1 MLSDTGF
8 TMSWKGGKPLSISKF
23 TLSMPWTLQVSCS
36 SICTSDNNHVI
47 LSSLIHCSI
56 FLNQRMGRSQESCIT
71 LSQTTAES
79 EFCDPDSMLS
89 LGKMHLSLNTSSFCR
104 RSMSIILEAKKCS
117 NRWWVRMAAGYTQL
131 NEMGTE
137 TQKGWELRRP
147 LQALLPLNLH
157 VLHLTLACT

>member
-23 TLSMPWTLQVSCS
+23 TLSMPWTLQVSRS

-47 LSSLIHCSI
+47 LSSLIHLLKPEDGTQSGKLHYTVTNNSRI
-56 FLNQRMGRSQESCIT
+56 WVLWPRLHA
-71 LSQTTAES
+71 LSWKDAYHS
-79 EFCDPDSMLS
+79 Y
-89 LGKMHLSLNTSSFCR
+89 TSSFCRR